1 MVTKKLLVAFD
12 PKKPDH
18 RSSDFLVVVLEGA
31 EAKLVGIKSKKP
43 VASGV
48 MVYVGKEIK
57 VNDLFAKLVDT
68 GRRIESVEQT
78 LRTMEHYIEKLQEFR
93 IGNLLGVESHPINGF
108 KLVKLADAPPSAST
122 SKLP

>member
-18 RSSDFLVVVLEGA
+18 RPSDFLVVVLEGA
-31 EAKLVGIKSKKP
+31 EAKLIGIKSKKP
-43 VASGV
+43 VASGL
-48 MVYVGKEIK
+48 MVYLGKEIK

-78 LRTMEHYIEKLQEFR
+78 LRTLEHYIGKLQEFR
-93 IGNLLGVESHPINGF
+93 IGNLLGVESDPVNGF
-108 KLVKLADAPPSAST
+108 KLVKLADAPPSTST

>member
-31 EAKLVGIKSKKP
+31 EAKLVGIKGKKP
-43 VASGV
+43 VASGL
-48 MVYVGKEIK
+48 MVYLGREIK

-78 LRTMEHYIEKLQEFR
+78 LRTLDYYIEKLQEFR
-93 IGNLLGVESHPINGF
+93 IGNLLAVESDPVNGF
-108 KLVKLADAPPSAST
+108 KLVKLADTPPSTST

>member
-18 RSSDFLVVVLEGA
+18 RSNNFLVLVMEGA
-31 EAKLVGIKSKKP
+31 EARLVGNKSKKP
-43 VASGV
+43 VASGLV
-48 MVYVGKEIK
+48 VYLGSEIK
-57 VNDLFAKLVDT
+57 VNDLFAELVDT

-78 LRTMEHYIEKLQEFR
+78 LRTLEQYIEKLQGFR
-93 IGNLLGVESHPINGF
+93 IGNLLGVESDAVNGF
-108 KLVKLADAPPSAST
+108 KLVKLADAPPSTGT